1 MEDQNLEFE
10 YSENKIDQALKL
22 YDTELNDE
30 QVAKEVTTLL
40 KKHLKEN
47 DTNEVKQLLL
57 NSATVRPWSLSPAS
71 SAIVFAV
78 MSSVFTRL
86 WRETS
91 AVFLLWTLTIII
103 QKDM

>member
-40 KKHLKEN
+40 KKTLEGKRHEGS
-47 DTNEVKQLLL
+47 E
-57 NSATVRPWSLSPAS
+57 A
-71 SAIVFAV
+71 VFA
-78 MSSVFTRL
+78 
-86 WRETS
+86 E
-91 AVFLLWTLTIII
+91 
-103 QKDM
+103 QC

>member
-40 KKHLKEN
+40 KNHLKEN
-47 DTNEVKQLLL
+47 DTKEVKQFLL
-57 NSATVRPWSLSPAS
+57 NSVELTTLKTTDRED
-71 SAIVFAV
+71 
-78 MSSVFTRL
+78 SVLKFV
-86 WRETS
+86 EK
-91 AVFLLWTLTIII
+91 VNQF
-103 QKDM
+103 DD